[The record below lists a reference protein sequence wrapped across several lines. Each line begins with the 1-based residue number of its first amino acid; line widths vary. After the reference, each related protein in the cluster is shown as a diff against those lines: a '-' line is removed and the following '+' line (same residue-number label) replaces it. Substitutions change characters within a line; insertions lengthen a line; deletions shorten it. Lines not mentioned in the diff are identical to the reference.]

1 MRSLE
6 FIQHEIP
13 PYILGKDFDM
23 ATIKVLVLACLVSP
37 SLAKINADILAGE
50 LNRVMEDI
58 GYKELQDHFNRLEYT
73 TFPIDYS
80 TVTQKVADSI
90 TAKFREMEE
99 ALHLLRTNI
108 EQDFLSFSS
117 KRTTRECC
125 ENVEY
130 KYVNRFRAK
139 VDFDSMCVTTS
150 GISSRQK
157 KYPTKNG
164 ILNTM
169 KSNHKKNPSLLW
181 QYVGFENG
189 ILINYPATKLSHCS
203 SYDPRFRPF
212 YKEGL
217 SPMPK
222 EVVIAVDASKSMTGV
237 RFQKAKDAV
246 HRVLESL
253 GSTDRIGIVMFN
265 EKAYRPEKDVQ
276 PCYGRNLAVV
286 TQKTK
291 AVLRSFVNSQ
301 TTKGNTNYSLAFEAA
316 FNYFMSSG
324 NTITASDKVILFV
337 SDGDNLDGDN
347 ALTVIRDRNEQLGN
361 SVVIHTF
368 AIGSLSDSAES
379 LLRNISKQT
388 KNNDDHGATQTGRYQ
403 RVTNL
408 NHLPEAVGSFY
419 SYSNNAISPKPIF
432 TKPYVDFFSNIGLI
446 VSMCL
451 PCTSN
456 SNFIGV
462 VCTDIKL
469 KDLVEDTT
477 YLQQGEDTYSFVID
491 GTGRT
496 LIHPLLPDPRDSNA
510 NEYDVDDIDN
520 FETGGNVK
528 EVIESMKLGHA
539 GSKEINTTVAQVRG
553 NLLME
558 GDKRTRMRVIY
569 QWQQIKETNFSL
581 CIVFPKYSVNRIL
594 QDLPP
599 SHTAFLYHRWDIA
612 SWPGEKCKQFARY
625 ATTESSVV
633 KLTPEAFVDPTVY
646 LDTAE
651 TKSSVKMMIDF
662 ISGDRSTNPELKIA
676 ALNSILATEK
686 IDSIWKNN
694 QRKTH
699 FILWRFLATE
709 AGVVRIYPG
718 VKLQQSYDHK
728 LREWYRR
735 TIANC
740 NINVISAPYNDHW
753 GAGKVI
759 SISRTIHI
767 KRCMVIDNSGF
778 LVMHPSFVES
788 KGLYFEDRSFHI
800 THLEGTIARSLIKEN
815 IMFKQP
821 CLSVESQ
828 KEQMTYRVVL
838 TFFNLNGLDKMN
850 SEGYELRPI
859 RNTNLFFIL
868 KIKKNIKDDQCCSAK
883 NSEKSPNVVRCTSA
897 PCDCLCYRQV
907 NYNECENKYN
917 ATEKHIPCSAALPV
931 LTTNPIKEDY
941 LITNL
946 PSCFDSDCSC
956 KDNEL
961 DCYNISGCSWCSV
974 SMSGDLLENPFCDSQ
989 EACPVQVCHSK
1000 NCEQKCDAFD
1010 DLGKSKSSTAVIIVV
1025 CILLILLSSLIL
1037 FLICLRR
1044 YKQKLNKKHNEAY
1057 LDPAMDNYQEVV
1069 RYNGNRAH
1077 IDDGHQEQK
1086 AQVGRRL
1093 PGHPPVENETDGVIY
1108 TVSNSVVPDT
1118 GIS

>member
-1 MRSLE
+1 MHFEKLQPTPKNQRVCSNCRKHLIKRMESDKENTQGENEVDTYPVGSADVLHKGWALNSDDIYLNYEGPRQEWTHYLPLAEFGCGFPLFCMRSLE

-58 GYKELQDHFNRLEYT
+58 GYKKLQ
-73 TFPIDYS
+73 
-80 TVTQKVADSI
+80 
-90 TAKFREMEE
+90 
-99 ALHLLRTNI
+99 
-108 EQDFLSFSS
+108 
-117 KRTTRECC
+117 
-125 ENVEY
+125 
-130 KYVNRFRAK
+130 
-139 VDFDSMCVTTS
+139 VDFDSMCVSTS
-150 GISSRQK
+150 GISSREK
-157 KYPTKNG
+157 KYPTNNG

-212 YKEGL
+212 YKEGV

-222 EVVIAVDASKSMTGV
+222 EVVIAVDASKSMTGD

-528 EVIESMKLGHA
+528 EVIESMKLGLA

-553 NLLME
+553 KLLLE
-558 GDKRTRMRVIY
+558 GDNRTRMRAIY
-569 QWQQIKETNFSL
+569 QWQQ
-581 CIVFPKYSVNRIL
+581 
-594 QDLPP
+594 
-599 SHTAFLYHRWDIA
+599 
-612 SWPGEKCKQFARY
+612 
-625 ATTESSVV
+625 
-633 KLTPEAFVDPTVY
+633 
-646 LDTAE
+646 
-651 TKSSVKMMIDF
+651 
-662 ISGDRSTNPELKIA
+662 IA

-686 IDSIWKNN
+686 VDSIWKNN

-718 VKLQQSYDHK
+718 LLTTTTGELAKKGDHSHGEK
-728 LREWYRR
+728 VEAV
-735 TIANC
+735 IAGD
-740 NINVISAPYNDHW
+740 IS
-753 GAGKVI
+753 
-759 SISRTIHI
+759 
-767 KRCMVIDNSGF
+767 
-778 LVMHPSFVES
+778 
-788 KGLYFEDRSFHI
+788 
-800 THLEGTIARSLIKEN
+800 EGIIAKSLIKEN

-828 KEQMTYRVVL
+828 KEQMTYR
-838 TFFNLNGLDKMN
+838 
-850 SEGYELRPI
+850 
-859 RNTNLFFIL
+859 
-868 KIKKNIKDDQCCSAK
+868 

-897 PCDCLCYRQV
+897 PCDCLCYRPV

-917 ATEKHIPCSAALPV
+917 ATEKHIPCSAAPPV
-931 LTTNPIKEDY
+931 LMTNPIKEDN
-941 LITNL
+941 LIRNL
-946 PSCFDSDCSC
+946 PACFDIDCSC
-956 KDNEL
+956 KDN
-961 DCYNISGCSWCSV
+961 
-974 SMSGDLLENPFCDSQ
+974 Q
-989 EACPVQVCHSK
+989 
-1000 NCEQKCDAFD
+1000 
-1010 DLGKSKSSTAVIIVV
+1010 
-1025 CILLILLSSLIL
+1025 LI
-1037 FLICLRR
+1037 FT
-1044 YKQKLNKKHNEAY
+1044 
-1057 LDPAMDNYQEVV
+1057 M
-1069 RYNGNRAH
+1069 G
-1077 IDDGHQEQK
+1077 
-1086 AQVGRRL
+1086 
-1093 PGHPPVENETDGVIY
+1093 T
-1108 TVSNSVVPDT
+1108 
-1118 GIS
+1118 